1 MKQTRHFLR
10 QLSTKKNTVGPY
22 WLTMAVLRVL
32 DLQVLSDQHLDVK
45 IVAVV
50 HLKEIDPPPNVT
62 LPDTLLGIG

>member
-1 MKQTRHFLR
+1 
-10 QLSTKKNTVGPY
+10 
-22 WLTMAVLRVL
+22 MAVLRVL

-62 LPDTLLGIG
+62 LPDTLLGIGCAANRLWI